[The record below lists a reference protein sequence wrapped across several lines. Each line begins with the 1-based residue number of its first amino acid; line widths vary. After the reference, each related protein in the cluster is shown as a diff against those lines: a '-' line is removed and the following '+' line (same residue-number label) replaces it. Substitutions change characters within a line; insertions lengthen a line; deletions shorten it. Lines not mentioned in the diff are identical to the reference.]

1 MHATFRLKLAR
12 SQNASDLRSL
22 NLFPKY
28 STPPKQRRPQHSS
41 NNQQYTTA
49 MSNSESESTGDS
61 SEFPSPPTDIDPY
74 AVLSIPRTSTTPEIR
89 TAYRRLALS
98 IHPDKVPASERASAH
113 VKFQQ
118 LAFAYAVLSDE
129 ARRARYDATG
139 STNESAFGGDGEVFD
154 WKAFFRQQVKDLVSP
169 EAVEKFKME
178 YQGSFFPQ
186 ISYFT

>member
-22 NLFPKY
+22 NPLPKY
-28 STPPKQRRPQHSS
+28 SKQRRPQHSS
-41 NNQQYTTA
+41 SDQQYTTA
-49 MSNSESESTGDS
+49 MSDSESESTGDS

-113 VKFQQ
+113 IKFQQ

-139 STNESAFGGDGEVFD
+139 STSESAFGGDGEAFD

-178 YQGSFFPQ
+178 YQGSFFPLV
-186 ISYFT
+186 SYFA

>member
-1 MHATFRLKLAR
+1 M
-12 SQNASDLRSL
+12 SD
-22 NLFPKY
+22 
-28 STPPKQRRPQHSS
+28 T
-41 NNQQYTTA
+41 
-49 MSNSESESTGDS
+49 EGESTGDS
-61 SEFPSPPTDIDPY
+61 GEFSSPPTDIDPY
-74 AVLSIPRTSTTPEIR
+74 AVLSVPRTSTTPEIR

-113 VKFQQ
+113 IKFQQ

-139 STNESAFGGDGEVFD
+139 STSESAFGGDGEAFD

-178 YQGSFFPQ
+178 YQGLFLPQ
-186 ISYFT
+186 LPDFLSPDDML

>member
-1 MHATFRLKLAR
+1 
-12 SQNASDLRSL
+12 
-22 NLFPKY
+22 
-28 STPPKQRRPQHSS
+28 
-41 NNQQYTTA
+41 